1 MCNLIGETMR
11 TTAVDF
17 DTFASMEFQH
27 PANFYVRTALGYIYI
42 HTRKRD
48 EAQRWVDNEF
58 GVNKYLVRS
67 SKLTKGEP
75 KYLGH
80 SVTAK

>member
-1 MCNLIGETMR
+1 MR

-17 DTFASMEFQH
+17 ETFADMNFNH

-48 EAQRWVDNEF
+48 EAQRWVDSEF
-58 GVNKYLVRS
+58 GAGKYLVRS
-67 SKLTKGEP
+67 SKLTKSEP
-75 KYLGH
+75 RYQGF
-80 SVTAK
+80 SVTAR